1 MYFRFIIFLFFQKSV
16 KYDQMCKIII
26 FVHMLSFL
34 NKFDFFSMISNHIT
48 VTRVIYGAV
57 DIKWRSYYE
66 ILIILIDYESKN
78 VEYRII
84 SFVRKDWQKAI
95 LLTWKWLLYL
105 RLKWLILLFQLS
117 KILILGT
124 PYIQK
129 YKFFKLNKIS

>member
-1 MYFRFIIFLFFQKSV
+1 
-16 KYDQMCKIII
+16 
-26 FVHMLSFL
+26 MLSFL

-84 SFVRKDWQKAI
+84 SFVRKDWQKF
-95 LLTWKWLLYL
+95 YL
-105 RLKWLILLFQLS
+105 H
-117 KILILGT
+117 GNDC
-124 PYIQK
+124 YI
-129 YKFFKLNKIS
+129 